1 MLKSCAAGL
10 AAALFLF
17 LRPETARAE
26 TDPVAGACAALA
38 AQIRNLDVQRCLD
51 ADLQAAALRSSRG
64 RPLLYRD
71 IAPLSAPDGA
81 RKRVLLLGGIHGD
94 ELSSVAVVFQW
105 LELLKSDRFQPYE
118 WRVLPSVNPDGLF
131 AAKAQRTNARGID
144 LNRNFPSPD
153 WLARAPQYWRSEARS
168 DPRRYP
174 GTQPASEPET
184 RWIVEQIRDFKPDA
198 IVSVHAPYG
207 VLDFDGP
214 QDPPR
219 KLGYLRL
226 QPLGVYPGSLGEYA
240 GLTLKLP
247 VITLELPHA
256 SETPSAAQTGRMWA
270 DLLGWLDRNIANSP
284 G

>member
-1 MLKSCAAGL
+1 M
-10 AAALFLF
+10 
-17 LRPETARAE
+17 ARAD

-38 AQIRNLDVQRCLD
+38 AQIRNLEAQRCLD

-71 IAPLSAPDGA
+71 IAPISTPDGA
-81 RKRVLLLGGIHGD
+81 PKRVLLLGGIHGD

-184 RWIVEQIRDFKPDA
+184 RWIVEQIHDFKPDA

-240 GLTLKLP
+240 GLSLKLP

-256 SETPSAAQTGRMWA
+256 SEAPSAAQTGRMWA
-270 DLLGWLDRNIANSP
+270 DLLGWLDRNIAHPP